1 MPIIPYSFL
10 FRHSILIP
18 EISNLPHK
26 RGRLL
31 NLSESASIPDLT
43 FDQESGNWGKVKVA
57 WNKNGLGI
65 GLKVDQKQHPTTST
79 DTFQVW
85 IDTRDT
91 KTIHRANRYCHLFE
105 FHPAG
110 KSRGQNKA
118 TCTQHPIHRA
128 QADAPLCDLSK
139 IQLWTKFQS
148 TGYELDIWF
157 PASVLNG
164 FDPSLTPQLGLYYAI
179 SDSELGDQFMIVD
192 HEFPFEQD
200 PSLWATLRLESLN
213 KKNSDESE

>member
-10 FRHSILIP
+10 FRHSISLP
-18 EISNLPHK
+18 EMTKLPHK

-31 NLSESASIPDLT
+31 NLPELAAIPDLT
-43 FDQESGNWGKVKVA
+43 FDQKSGKWGNVKLA

-65 GLKVDQKQHPTTST
+65 GLKVDQKQHPTTAA
-79 DTFQVW
+79 DRFQVW

-105 FHPAG
+105 FRPVG
-110 KSRGQNKA
+110 NPRSQNKA
-118 TCTQHPIHRA
+118 ACTQLPIHRA
-128 QADAPLCDLSK
+128 QADAPLCDLSQ
-139 IQLWTKFQS
+139 IQLWTKIQS
-148 TGYELDIWF
+148 TGYELEVWF
-157 PASVLNG
+157 PSAVLYG
-164 FDPSLTPQLGLYYAI
+164 FDSTSTPQLGFYYAI

-200 PSLWATLRLESLN
+200 PSLWATIRLDS
-213 KKNSDESE
+213 

>member
-10 FRHSILIP
+10 FRHSISLT
-18 EISNLPHK
+18 EITKLPHK

-31 NLSESASIPDLT
+31 KLPKSASIPDLT
-43 FDQESGNWGKVKVA
+43 FDQKSGQWGNIKLA
-57 WNKNGLGI
+57 WNQNGLGI
-65 GLKVDQKQHPTTST
+65 GLKVDQKQHPITAT
-79 DTFQVW
+79 DTLQVW

-105 FHPAG
+105 IHPVG
-110 KSRGQNKA
+110 NSGNDKKA
-118 TCTQHPIHRA
+118 TCKQLPIQRA
-128 QADAPLCDLSK
+128 QADAPLCDLSE
-139 IQLWTKFQS
+139 IQLWTEIQS
-148 TGYELDIWF
+148 TGYELDVWF

-164 FDPSLTPQLGLYYAI
+164 FDPALTPQLGFYYTI

-200 PSLWATLRLESLN
+200 PSLWATLRLES
-213 KKNSDESE
+213 